1 MNAAFENK
9 DYFTCKITNGLISE
23 YNVYIDGAST
33 LSKYNGAYWEAA
45 VYFDNLNFTLNAF
58 AQKENEVKEIEVLK
72 FPRNKI
78 VQIQMFEAEFDSSRS
93 DFKIASIVAST
104 FTIIIFLAMFINPEP
119 GYTDIGFMIFSSLF
133 LGIGLGVVYL
143 AKSFFFNQ
151 TKKNI
156 CINLATNDKRLITMF
171 ADIEQK
177 EWIMEIL
184 SRYYSEFNNKA
195 FFRWEINQN

>member
-1 MNAAFENK
+1 MNAAFENR
-9 DYFTCKITNGLISE
+9 DYFTCKITNDLITE
-23 YNVYIDGAST
+23 YNVFIDGAST

-45 VYFDNLNFTLNAF
+45 VYFDNVNFTLNAF
-58 AQKENEVKEIEVLK
+58 AQTGNEVKEIEVLK

-78 VQIQMFEAEFDSSRS
+78 IQIQMFETEFESAQSH
-93 DFKIASIVAST
+93 FKIASMIASA
-104 FTIIIFLAMFINPEP
+104 FTLLIFLVMFLNPEP
-119 GYTDIGFMIFSSLF
+119 GYTDIGFMIFTSLF

-143 AKSFFFNQ
+143 AKSFLFNQ

-156 CINLATNDKRLITMF
+156 CINLATNDKRLITLF